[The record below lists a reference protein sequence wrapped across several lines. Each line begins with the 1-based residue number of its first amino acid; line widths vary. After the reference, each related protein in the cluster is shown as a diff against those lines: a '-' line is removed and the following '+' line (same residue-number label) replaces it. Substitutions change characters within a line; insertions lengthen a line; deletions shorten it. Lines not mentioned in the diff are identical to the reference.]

1 LNPSAYTSKL
11 HDLSSHFT
19 SASTSF
25 TALESRFSEVGRTA
39 MHIGEQL
46 QTIDKMRTRAAEA
59 HDLIEYYYQFAR
71 GDTSRL
77 ERLRKEGGRE
87 GRLKT
92 AVIARRLSAIAK
104 EVDIKGAEQTRDT
117 IDQFAERFERDMLK
131 LFDRF
136 YRKSDPKMMSHIA
149 KVLQNF
155 NGGQSCVQIYV
166 NQHDFFISKDRII
179 QRREVEESII
189 WNTLSDPDSL
199 APKVEPTLQALFSE
213 IRSTVEVEAQIIS
226 AVFPNP
232 LIVMSTFL
240 QRVFAQCVEG
250 YVEVLMSKAAEVGVA
265 ATSPG
270 IATSAES
277 HLAFLRTLQ
286 LARNMS
292 LRLINDLKVYD
303 FKGAG
308 IVSTTQ
314 YPDNG
319 NANESSA
326 LGGIHP
332 GSRAAAVAAGTSA
345 LGVMLDQ
352 AVEELFVP
360 YMEGVKYLERESRS
374 LTELFAAYLLRFS
387 NYHRAAHHTKTSNIF
402 DRVRTQI
409 ATNANNQSSNLSAT
423 NATLAKGTAFGFSK
437 LSNLVDRAR
446 VAAGAASSTTSSS
459 EVTLVEGRTPVE
471 GEVPGDNVEERD
483 GELNLEVAE
492 RMLRWHAEAIGRCV
506 DLSTSSEVAKNT
518 FSLLK
523 VLSEAYIKSYVEVAL
538 DSALARANA
547 QEARGTVLP
556 DLRDLSVVRQVDL
569 ILQLYQHYVNIALL
583 PLAASSVTIRREM
596 AIFNNYLLLRV
607 EKKCDSVVQKIAD
620 SECVV
625 CCLWARS
632 PWLTCSCFAT
642 FLFHHHPQRHH
653 LVPLWTLVHPEKER
667 LHPQER

>member
-1 LNPSAYTSKL
+1 
-11 HDLSSHFT
+11 
-19 SASTSF
+19 
-25 TALESRFSEVGRTA
+25 

-46 QTIDKMRTRAAEA
+46 QTIDKMRMRAAEA

-92 AVIARRLSAIAK
+92 AIIARRLGAIAR
-104 EVDIKGAEQTRDT
+104 EVDIKGAEQTRET
-117 IDQFAERFERDMLK
+117 IDRFSERFERDMLK

-166 NQHDFFISKDRII
+166 NQHDFFISKDRVI
-179 QRREVEESII
+179 QRREVEESAI

-199 APKVEPTLQALFSE
+199 PPRVEPSLQALFSE

-226 AVFPNP
+226 AVFPSP

-240 QRVFAQCVEG
+240 QRVFAQSVQG
-250 YVEVLMSKAAEVGVA
+250 YVEVLMGKAAEVGA
-265 ATSPG
+265 AAMTPGTTS
-270 IATSAES
+270 SAES

-292 LRLINDLKVYD
+292 LHLVNDLKVYD

-308 IVSTTQ
+308 IVATAQTS
-314 YPDNG
+314 DG
-319 NANESSA
+319 RLSA
-326 LGGIHP
+326 DPSGISLQSGP
-332 GSRAAAVAAGTSA
+332 GAAAAAAAGTSA

-360 YMEGVKYLERESRS
+360 YMEGFKYLERESRS
-374 LTELFAAYLLRFS
+374 LTELYAAYLLRFS
-387 NYHRAAHHTKTSNIF
+387 NYHRAAHHTKTSTIF

-409 ATNANNQSSNLSAT
+409 ASTNTGSAASASSAAT
-423 NATLAKGTAFGFSK
+423 TASKSTSFGFSK

-446 VAAGAASSTTSSS
+446 VAAGAASTASSTDA
-459 EVTLVEGRTPVE
+459 TLVDSRHSTEG
-471 GEVPGDNVEERD
+471 GDAPGDIVEERD

-506 DLSTSSEVAKNT
+506 DLSSSSEVAKNA

-523 VLSEAYIKSYVEVAL
+523 VLSDAYVKSYVEVAL

-547 QEARGTVLP
+547 QDARATVLP

-569 ILQLYQHYVNIALL
+569 ILQLWQHYVGIALL
-583 PLAASSVTIRREM
+583 PLASSSVTIRREM
-596 AIFNNYLLLRV
+596 SIFNNHLLLRV
-607 EKKCDSVVQKIAD
+607 EQKCDSVVQKIAD
-620 SECVV
+620 SESRHAVECRSHTLMATRV
-625 CCLWARS
+625 CTQTSLLLSLAVC
-632 PWLTCSCFAT
+632 
-642 FLFHHHPQRHH
+642 RHRRR
-653 LVPLWTLVHPEKER
+653 TT
-667 LHPQER
+667 LHPRTTSSPFHGSTQTRAWHA